1 MSIAAASLALV
12 VCLAQA
18 APAGAAH
25 DKAYWRRVVEAKYE
39 VPPGD
44 AAATLA
50 AELLTHLGDVDP
62 VMRDDFAFTILTA
75 WIYDKKLLGPD
86 DLRPMIKT
94 LEGNLARGI
103 GTAGTDAVF
112 LRSFSALT
120 LSVIAARD
128 NATPFLADE
137 EFQPLLDASLDYF
150 RNERDVRGF
159 DDAKGWIHT
168 AAHTADLLKF
178 LARNTRLRPAD
189 QARLLSALLDKQ
201 RTSAAPFA
209 QGEDERMARVA
220 ISIARR
226 TDFDRTAFRAWLDA
240 TKAAASFP
248 KRPTVDALRAQ
259 QNVRH
264 LLSALL
270 TELSV
275 DERPSE
281 GADAARQ
288 MLRDTLKGLF

>member
-1 MSIAAASLALV
+1 MPIAASLLV
-12 VCLAQA
+12 AFLAQA
-18 APAGAAH
+18 AAAPAH
-25 DKAYWRRVVEAKYE
+25 DKAYWRRIVDAKFD
-39 VPPGD
+39 VPAGETAP
-44 AAATLA
+44 ALA
-50 AELLTHLGDVDP
+50 AELVTHLGDVDP

-75 WIYDKKLLGPD
+75 WIYDKKLVGPD
-86 DLRPMIKT
+86 ELRPMVKT

-128 NATPFLADE
+128 NATPFLTDE
-137 EFQPLLDASLDYF
+137 EFRYLLEGSLDYF

-178 LARNTRLRPAD
+178 LARNPRLRPAD
-189 QARLLSALLDKQ
+189 QPRLLLALLDKQ
-201 RTSAAPFA
+201 RTSGASFA

-226 TDFDRTAFRAWLDA
+226 TDFDRAAFREWLDA
-240 TKAAASFP
+240 ARAAATFP
-248 KRPTVDALRAQ
+248 KQPTVDALRTH

-264 LLSALL
+264 LLSALW

-288 MLRDTLKGLF
+288 MLRETLKGLF

>member
-1 MSIAAASLALV
+1 MPIAAASLLAAL
-12 VCLAQA
+12 LMAQA
-18 APAGAAH
+18 AAAPAH
-25 DKAYWRRVVEAKYE
+25 DKAYWRRIVEAKFE
-39 VPPGD
+39 VPAGD
-44 AAATLA
+44 TAAKLA
-50 AELLTHLGDVDP
+50 AELVTHLGDVDP

-75 WIYDKKLLGPD
+75 WIYDKKLVGPD
-86 DLRPMIKT
+86 ELRPMTKT
-94 LEGNLARGI
+94 LEGNLSRGI
-103 GTAGTDAVF
+103 GTAGTDTVF

-128 NATPFLADE
+128 NATPFLSDE
-137 EFQPLLDASLDYF
+137 EFRHLLDGSLEYF

-178 LARNTRLRPAD
+178 LARNPRLRPAD
-189 QARLLSALLDKQ
+189 QPRLLSALLDKQ
-201 RTSAAPFA
+201 RTSGAAFA

-226 TDFDRTAFRAWLDA
+226 TDFDRAAFREWLDA
-240 TKAAASFP
+240 AKAGATFP
-248 KRPTVDALRAQ
+248 KQPTVDALRTH

-264 LLSALL
+264 LLSALW

-288 MLRDTLKGLF
+288 MLRETLKGLF